1 MSQIH
6 FSIDLL
12 SFLNIFT
19 ICFFTLNLLV
29 TRFEIEIPS
38 IFINLLFLLHGIDW
52 ILDLKL
58 KFPPFFFNSFVV
70 LA

>member
-19 ICFFTLNLLV
+19 FCFFTLNLLV

-38 IFINLLFLLHGIDW
+38 IFSNLLFLLHWIDW

-58 KFPPFFFNSFVV
+58 KFLPFFFNSFVV